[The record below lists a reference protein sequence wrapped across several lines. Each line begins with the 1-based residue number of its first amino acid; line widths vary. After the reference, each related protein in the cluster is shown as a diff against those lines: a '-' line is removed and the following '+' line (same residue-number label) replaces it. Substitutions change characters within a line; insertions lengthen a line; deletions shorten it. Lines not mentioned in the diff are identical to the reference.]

1 MAEKYDKPEKLADGN
16 YWIGYTETESA
27 FRTNAYLVVSGDEA
41 ALIDAGSLR
50 FFKPMSAQVETL
62 IDPNKIK
69 YFILHHQDPD
79 LCSSLPFWEK
89 KIGPRQI
96 YAHSKSN
103 ILIYHYGVK
112 SELVNVD
119 LTGWELKMPDR
130 VLKFIFMPYMHS
142 PGEIMTYDTKTKILF
157 SGDIFGGLSFD
168 WHLYANED
176 YFEAMNAFMEHYMPS
191 KEIVNMNLKRIEN
204 LEISMIC
211 PQHGSIIPGDRV
223 KDAIEEMKNLECGS
237 YLYE

>member
-1 MAEKYDKPEKLADGN
+1 MSENYEKPEKLADGN
-16 YWIGYTETESA
+16 YWVGYTKTDSA
-27 FRTNAYLVVSGDEA
+27 FRTNAYVIESGDEV
-41 ALIDAGSLR
+41 ALIDAGSVW
-50 FFKPMSAQVETL
+50 FFKSMSAQIESIV
-62 IDPNKIK
+62 DVNKIK
-69 YFILHHQDPD
+69 YFIQHHQDPD

-89 KIGPRQI
+89 KIGPRKI
-96 YAHSKSN
+96 LAHSKAN

-119 LTGWELKMPDR
+119 FMNWELKMPDR
-130 VLKFIFMPYMHS
+130 LIKFIFMPYMHS
-142 PGEIMTYDTKTKILF
+142 PGEIMTYDTKTKVLF

-176 YFEAMNAFMEHYMPS
+176 YFEAMDAFMEHYMPS
-191 KEIVNMNLKRIEN
+191 KEIVNINMKKIEN

-211 PQHGSIIPGDRV
+211 PQHGSIIPGDKV
-223 KDAIEEMKNLECGS
+223 KEAIENMKNLECGS